1 MIHVEVDGRVPSLD
15 VLADVGSRSY
25 GHFTAMQVRAG
36 RTRGL
41 DLHLARLAAQHRD
54 LFDREPDSGWVRSC
68 LAAAVR
74 RFPDASVKLTLTG
87 DPDGAEHVTV
97 LLRDPV
103 EAPTAAQRLLS
114 VVFERQVP
122 AVKHLG
128 TFVQGYQARSAER
141 QGYDDALFVTADGL
155 MLETTV
161 WNVGLVLDG
170 EVVFPAGSLLPGISM
185 QLLQRHG
192 PAAGLPV
199 QSRAVALAE
208 VADAEAVFVSNS
220 WGITPVSQVD
230 DLQVG
235 TDAAVAARV
244 VRVYTDIPLEPV
256 S

>member
-1 MIHVEVDGRVPSLD
+1 VIHVEVDGRVPSLD

-161 WNVGLVLDG
+161 WN
-170 EVVFPAGSLLPGISM
+170 SM

-244 VRVYTDIPLEPV
+244 VRVYTDIPLEPL